1 MAKHNVSISGAGK
14 IGGGDYGNVRISGA
28 GRVDGDLTAEEV
40 RISGSGKVMGSAK
53 AREITVSGSGR
64 FTGNVEAES
73 FQGSG
78 ACAVEGDLKAGEFRC
93 SGSQRISGGLTAHY
107 VRCSGTLAVGRNVEA
122 DVFISSGKFNI
133 EGLLSADRV
142 EIRLVGESRVQEIGG
157 EKIEVRGRGE
167 TGFNVQISL
176 TRGFRM
182 GFGGGS
188 LQAKTI
194 EGDDVYLE
202 STRAEVVRGANVR
215 IGPGC
220 RINRVEYSETLEVH
234 KDAAVKEQV
243 KS

>member
-1 MAKHNVSISGAGK
+1 MAKQNVTISGSGK

-28 GRVDGDLTAEEV
+28 GRVDGDITAEEI
-40 RISGSGKVMGSAK
+40 RISGSGRVMGSAK

-64 FTGNVEAES
+64 FTGDVVADS

-78 ACAVEGDLKAGEFRC
+78 ACAVEGNMKAGEFRC
-93 SGSQRISGGLTAHY
+93 SGSQRIGGGLTAHY
-107 VRCSGTLAVGRNVEA
+107 VRCSGTLAVGRNVET
-122 DVFISSGKFNI
+122 DVFTSSGKFNI

-142 EIRLVGESRVQEIGG
+142 EIRLVGDSQVREIGG
-157 EKIEVRGRGE
+157 EKIEVRGE
-167 TGFNVQISL
+167 SGFNVQLSL

-188 LQAKTI
+188 LRAKTI
-194 EGDDVYLE
+194 EGDELYLE
-202 STRAEVVRGANVR
+202 STRAEVVRGVNVR

-220 RINRVEYSETLEVH
+220 RIDRVEYSETLEVH
-234 KDAAVKEQV
+234 EDAEVKEQV

>member
-1 MAKHNVSISGAGK
+1 MAKQNVSISGAGK

-40 RISGSGKVMGSAK
+40 RISGSGRVMGSAR

-64 FTGNVEAES
+64 FTGDVEAES

-78 ACAVEGDLKAGEFRC
+78 ACAVEGNLKAGEFRC
-93 SGSQRISGGLTAHY
+93 SGSQRIGGALTAHY
-107 VRCSGTLAVGRNVEA
+107 VRCSGTLAVGRNVET
-122 DVFISSGKFNI
+122 DVFTSSGKLNI

-142 EIRLVGESRVQEIGG
+142 EIRLVGDSRVGEIGG
-157 EKIEVRGRGE
+157 EKIEVRGE
-167 TGFNVQISL
+167 SGFNVQISL

-188 LQAKTI
+188 LRAKTI
-194 EGDDVYLE
+194 EGDELHLE
-202 STRAEVVRGANVR
+202 GTRAEVVRGVNVR

-220 RINRVEYSETLEVH
+220 RIDRVEYSESLEVH
-234 KDAAVKEQV
+234 EDALVKEQS
-243 KS
+243 KT

>member
-1 MAKHNVSISGAGK
+1 MAKQNVSISGSGK

-28 GRVDGDLTAEEV
+28 GRVDGDLTAEEI
-40 RISGSGKVMGSAK
+40 RISGSGRVMGTVR

-64 FTGNVEAES
+64 FTSDVETES

-78 ACAVEGDLKAGEFRC
+78 ACAVEGNLKAGEFRC
-93 SGSQRISGGLTAHY
+93 SGSQRIAGGLTSHY
-107 VRCSGTLAVGRNVEA
+107 VRCSGTLAVGRNVES
-122 DVFISSGKFNI
+122 DVFTSSGKFNI

-142 EIRLVGESRVQEIGG
+142 EVRLVGESRVDEIGG
-157 EKIEVRGRGE
+157 EKIEIRGD

-188 LQAKTI
+188 LRARSI
-194 EGDDVYLE
+194 EGDEVYLE
-202 STRAEVVRGANVR
+202 STRAEVVRGATVR

-220 RINRVEYSETLEVH
+220 RIGRVEYSDSLEVH
-234 KDAAVKEQV
+234 EDAEVKERV